1 MKEIETLIENYKF
14 RIIII
19 NDSKQDEL
27 KKINESINFTR
38 EFLNQLR
45 VYIRTND
52 FTSKEDEIIFFKYQ
66 KPKILGQLIF
76 LSSKNTFL
84 IEKPKASTSNQ
95 RNFIRKSLK
104 KIETRK
110 KRNLEF
116 FKYYTQNG
124 CSLDD
129 KYFTRGNSQL
139 DLFSNV
145 FLLDKDPKFSTSH
158 DIKAAEVIAYD
169 LVTKFYATEL
179 LILKQEDKNRKVK
192 EVKPPI
198 LEDLQWTGT
207 KTELTELLYG
217 LNAAGAIR
225 NGEAEMKKLV
235 LVCKEL
241 FNLDLG
247 NIYKTYSEIK
257 AREKDPTK
265 FLDLMKIRLLQ
276 KMQSE

>member
-1 MKEIETLIENYKF
+1 M
-14 RIIII
+14 
-19 NDSKQDEL
+19 
-27 KKINESINFTR
+27 
-38 EFLNQLR
+38 
-45 VYIRTND
+45 
-52 FTSKEDEIIFFKYQ
+52 
-66 KPKILGQLIF
+66 
-76 LSSKNTFL
+76 
-84 IEKPKASTSNQ
+84 
-95 RNFIRKSLK
+95 RKSLK

-247 NIYKTYSEIK
+247 NIYKTYS
-257 AREKDPTK
+257 
-265 FLDLMKIRLLQ
+265 
-276 KMQSE
+276 

>member
-1 MKEIETLIENYKF
+1 M
-14 RIIII
+14 
-19 NDSKQDEL
+19 
-27 KKINESINFTR
+27 
-38 EFLNQLR
+38 
-45 VYIRTND
+45 
-52 FTSKEDEIIFFKYQ
+52 
-66 KPKILGQLIF
+66 
-76 LSSKNTFL
+76 
-84 IEKPKASTSNQ
+84 
-95 RNFIRKSLK
+95 
-104 KIETRK
+104 
-110 KRNLEF
+110 
-116 FKYYTQNG
+116 
-124 CSLDD
+124 
-129 KYFTRGNSQL
+129 
-139 DLFSNV
+139 FSNV

-247 NIYKTYSEIK
+247 NIYKTYS
-257 AREKDPTK
+257 
-265 FLDLMKIRLLQ
+265 
-276 KMQSE
+276 